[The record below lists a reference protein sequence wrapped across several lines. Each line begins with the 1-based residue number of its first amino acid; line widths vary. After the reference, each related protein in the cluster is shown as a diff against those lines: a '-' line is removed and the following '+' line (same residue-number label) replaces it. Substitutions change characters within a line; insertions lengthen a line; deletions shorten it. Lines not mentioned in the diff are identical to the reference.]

1 MKELHEHIPMD
12 RQKSAI
18 HFDNNGDVDDKQ
30 SNSKIAIHF
39 DHHNHDHENGTSNND
54 PVKMLLNQPKRSS
67 LKKSCLIQSRINE
80 NQGFE
85 FRS

>member
-1 MKELHEHIPMD
+1 MKELQDENIPTD

-18 HFDNNGDVDDKQ
+18 HFDSGDGEDKQ
-30 SNSKIAIHF
+30 SNNKIAIHF
-39 DHHNHDHENGTSNND
+39 DHNNHDHENGASNND

-85 FRS
+85 F